1 MVLHKQVNVLC
12 GVNKMEFQPDAQ
24 GRLFI
29 PDAYEGEIEKRFK
42 HLPRESELKKKKE
55 TKPKEEVKKTSK
67 KK

>member
-1 MVLHKQVNVLC
+1 
-12 GVNKMEFQPDAQ
+12 MEFQPDAQ